1 MNPDP
6 KKAVGRMTEMMMPAP
21 EQTKHWQIRIG
32 SYRGRR
38 NGPECTPTA
47 VLQSPSEGL
56 SRGHNFGSG

>member
-1 MNPDP
+1 
-6 KKAVGRMTEMMMPAP
+6 MTEMIMPAP

-56 SRGHNFGSG
+56 IRGHNFGSG